1 MTVVTPGGPCLTQTQ
16 IMRDE
21 AQARFE
27 AKRETKAAGTPN
39 PYSAAAGAQ
48 QTQTPGAVTGV
59 EKTDAG
65 MQAGKGYGA
74 RGGGQIVDF
83 SV

>member
-27 AKRETKAAGTPN
+27 AKREAKAGRTAN
-39 PYSAAAGAQ
+39 PYSAASNLQ
-48 QTQTPGAVTGV
+48 QTQTTGVVGGV
-59 EKTDAG
+59 EKPDTSMLTDR
-65 MQAGKGYGA
+65 GYGA
-74 RGGGQIVDF
+74 RNGGTLVDI

>member
-1 MTVVTPGGPCLTQTQ
+1 MHTGKSFLTPSLSIPVTYNVKQ
-16 IMRDE
+16 IED
-21 AQARFE
+21 
-27 AKRETKAAGTPN
+27 KPV
-39 PYSAAAGAQ
+39 YSAAAGAQ

-74 RGGGQIVDF
+74 RGGGVLVDI